1 MDCNSDNCERVGTV
15 VVDGIGIDVE
25 VEGVEVVRGG
35 RPTIAEPAPND
46 CRVGRGYCGA
56 FQFKTN
62 PSFNPVPIGPR
73 FDDDD
78 APFFPFFFPICLPA
92 AAVDGSG
99 GTADDKNR

>member
-1 MDCNSDNCERVGTV
+1 MVGNSDDCERVGTV
-15 VVDGIGIDVE
+15 VVEGIGIVVE
-25 VEGVEVVRGG
+25 VEGVEVEGAG
-35 RPTIAEPAPND
+35 RPIIAPAPND
-46 CRVGRGYCGA
+46 CRDGSGYCGA